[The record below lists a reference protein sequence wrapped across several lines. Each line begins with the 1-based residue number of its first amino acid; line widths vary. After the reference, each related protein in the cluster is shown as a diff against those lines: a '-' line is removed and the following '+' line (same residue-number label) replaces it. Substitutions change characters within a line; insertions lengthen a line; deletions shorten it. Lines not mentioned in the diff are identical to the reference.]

1 MAELSLPHASIT
13 KIPNMAPA
21 TPTLWNSA
29 YTEID
34 ENFAAIK
41 TKVNSLDQ
49 ATQAASESSSGI
61 VQLSTSDEVIAG
73 TEETKVVTPA
83 GLKTLVATE
92 TRKGLVD
99 LATEND
105 FDTYAEATN
114 PVEVKKVGTVASIV
128 KWVKKAIA
136 KAVAAAIL
144 AAIPPGTVIYY
155 LGDDIPN
162 GFLLTNGASV
172 LKTDFPL
179 LYAAIGD
186 KFGNVDDQHFNLPN
200 THHRFLEG
208 TTNIAEVGD
217 YISAGLPNIGGFVT
231 SYSGVSE
238 QGAAAFRSSGGSFT
252 IQDPSAFLYQV
263 STGKLTSYARA
274 VLNATRSSNLYQ
286 DGLNEVR
293 VNALYGLHLV
303 RAY

>member
-61 VQLSTSDEVIAG
+61 VQLATSDEVIAG

-105 FDTYAEATN
+105 FDTYAEQTN

-155 LGDDIPN
+155 LGDEIPN
-162 GFLLTNGASV
+162 GYLLTNGASV

-186 KFGNVDDQHFNLPN
+186 KFGNVDDEHFNLPN

-208 TTNIAEVGD
+208 TTNIKEVGT
-217 YISAGLPNIGGFVT
+217 YVSAGLPNI
-231 SYSGVSE
+231 SGVLRGSQSSLGIFGANSDGAFGASE
-238 QGAAAFRSSGGSFT
+238 GNNILNVTTKTGAGQSSMTF
-252 IQDPSAFLYQV
+252 
-263 STGKLTSYARA
+263 YANRC
-274 VLNATRSSNLYQ
+274 SSLYQ
-286 DGLNEVR
+286 DGLTEVR
-293 VNALYGLHLV
+293 VNALYGLYLI
-303 RAY
+303 RAYQ

>member
-208 TTNIAEVGD
+208 TTNIEEVGT
-217 YISAGLPNIGGFVT
+217 YVSAGLPNSTG
-231 SYSGVSE
+231 E
-238 QGAAAFRSSGGSFT
+238 QGLRYGANLGSGYGVFDCSP
-252 IQDPSAFLYQV
+252 DPQQ
-263 STGKLTSYARA
+263 T
-274 VLNATRSSNLYQ
+274 
-286 DGLNEVR
+286 EVR
-293 VNALYGLHLV
+293 IQSQSTVQPWQILSFDLSRGNSIFGASDTNQPKSLRSLCLIRSY
-303 RAY
+303 

>member
-13 KIPNMAPA
+13 KIPNMASA

-61 VQLSTSDEVIAG
+61 VQLATSDEVIAG

-105 FDTYAEATN
+105 FDTYAEETN

-162 GFLLTNGASV
+162 GFLLTNGASA

-208 TTNIAEVGD
+208 TTNIEEVGT
-217 YISAGLPNIGGFVT
+217 YVSAGLPNINGSLFTFG
-231 SYSGVSE
+231 SSSSGCFTTTSE
-238 QGAAAFRSSGGSFT
+238 QIAEQVSGAGYGAYEKTFDASRTSS
-252 IQDPSAFLYQV
+252 LYQN
-263 STGKLTSYARA
+263 GLT
-274 VLNATRSSNLYQ
+274 
-286 DGLNEVR
+286 EIR
-293 VNALYGLHLV
+293 VNALCGYMLV
-303 RAY
+303 RYA

>member
-61 VQLSTSDEVIAG
+61 VQLATSDEVIAG

-186 KFGNVDDQHFNLPN
+186 KFGNVDDEHFNLPN

-208 TTNIAEVGD
+208 TTNIEEVGT
-217 YISAGLPNIGGFVT
+217 YVSAGLPNTTGI
-231 SYSGVSE
+231 
-238 QGAAAFRSSGGSFT
+238 AAHTF
-252 IQDPSAFLYQV
+252 Y
-263 STGKLTSYARA
+263 
-274 VLNATRSSNLYQ
+274 LNAQDDFEGVFKRTDTLVENWGFNAGTVSRIWTRLRFNLS
-286 DGLNEVR
+286 DGNSIYKNISTVQP
-293 VNALYGLHLV
+293 AGLYGLYLI
-303 RAY
+303 RAYEV

>member
-13 KIPNMAPA
+13 KIANMAPA

-61 VQLSTSDEVIAG
+61 VQLATSDEVIAG

-208 TTNIAEVGD
+208 TTNIAEVGT
-217 YISAGLPNIGGFVT
+217 YVSAGLPNITGFSNIAGYFDPLTEAGGALSAST
-231 SYSGVSE
+231 
-238 QGAAAFRSSGGSFT
+238 RWTFT
-252 IQDPSAFLYQV
+252 IMREPGTASGIVNFNAAGSNPIYGT
-263 STGKLTSYARA
+263 STTNQPAAIRGYWLIRF
-274 VLNATRSSNLYQ
+274 N
-286 DGLNEVR
+286 
-293 VNALYGLHLV
+293 
-303 RAY
+303 

>member
-61 VQLSTSDEVIAG
+61 VQLATSDEVIAG

-208 TTNIAEVGD
+208 TTNIEEVGT
-217 YISAGLPNIGGFVT
+217 YVSAGLPNMSGGFKYLYTYGDSWTGPFYNANGGEAVVGVNQSST
-231 SYSGVSE
+231 SF
-238 QGAAAFRSSGGSFT
+238 A
-252 IQDPSAFLYQV
+252 
-263 STGKLTSYARA
+263 
-274 VLNATRSSNLYQ
+274 NLYQ
-286 DGLNEVR
+286 LTMGFDPSKVSS
-293 VNALYGLHLV
+293 LYGASDTVQTKSLRGYFLI
-303 RAY
+303 RY

>member
-61 VQLSTSDEVIAG
+61 VQLATSDEVIAG

-105 FDTYAEATN
+105 FDTYAEETN

-208 TTNIAEVGD
+208 TTNIEEVGT
-217 YISAGLPNIGGFVT
+217 YVSAGLPNI
-231 SYSGVSE
+231 
-238 QGAAAFRSSGGSFT
+238 
-252 IQDPSAFLYQV
+252 
-263 STGKLTSYARA
+263 TGKSHTVGLIYGDFPMWDSGCFLDSTTYSVKFSTSDGIR
-274 VLNATRSSNLYQ
+274 
-286 DGLNEVR
+286 GLNLNFTASKS
-293 VNALYGLHLV
+293 NAVYGSSDTNQPKSLRSLCLI
-303 RAY
+303 RAYEV

>member
-61 VQLSTSDEVIAG
+61 VQLATSDEVIAG

-83 GLKTLVATE
+83 GLRTLVATE

-105 FDTYAEATN
+105 FDTYAEETN

-208 TTNIAEVGD
+208 TTNIEEVGT
-217 YISAGLPNIGGFVT
+217 YVSAGLPNIPVGSLPVISYNHKDPELPFKVLSRYGDYVTTDQITSRYWQNTQVGFDLQA
-231 SYSGVSE
+231 SNPIY
-238 QGAAAFRSSGGSFT
+238 GASDT
-252 IQDPSAFLYQV
+252 
-263 STGKLTSYARA
+263 
-274 VLNATRSSNLYQ
+274 
-286 DGLNEVR
+286 VR
-293 VNALYGLHLV
+293 PDALMGYWMI
-303 RAY
+303 RF